1 MLVYFVL
8 FVKNI
13 LKQTNKSHLINK
25 KQVKKIVLNKD
36 KIKHNYVK
44 MSVEYGKLKPTI
56 ESRLTHKHI
65 SALKVFNNLL
75 LNIFSSPFFK

>member
-1 MLVYFVL
+1 MSKVL
-8 FVKNI
+8 IIGAGGVG
-13 LKQTNKSHLINK
+13 TVVVINK

-56 ESRLTHKHI
+56 ESRLTHKH
-65 SALKVFNNLL
+65 
-75 LNIFSSPFFK
+75 FSFPL

>member
-13 LKQTNKSHLINK
+13 LKQINKSHLINK
-25 KQVKKIVLNKD
+25 KQVKKIVLDKD

-44 MSVEYGKLKPTI
+44 MSVEYDKLKPTI
-56 ESRLTHKHI
+56 ESKLNHKH
-65 SALKVFNNLL
+65 
-75 LNIFSSPFFK
+75 FSFPL

>member
-13 LKQTNKSHLINK
+13 IKQINKSHLINK
-25 KQVKKIVLNKD
+25 KQVKKIVLDKD

-44 MSVEYGKLKPTI
+44 MSVEYDKLKPTI
-56 ESRLTHKHI
+56 ESKLTHKH
-65 SALKVFNNLL
+65 
-75 LNIFSSPFFK
+75 FSFPL

>member
-13 LKQTNKSHLINK
+13 LKQINKSHLINK

-44 MSVEYGKLKPTI
+44 MSVEYGKLKLFVVDVKFIAIKKNI
-56 ESRLTHKHI
+56 EAK
-65 SALKVFNNLL
+65 LK
-75 LNIFSSPFFK
+75 K